1 MAGDT
6 KGLFWLVRLFRES
19 LQDNKIQ
26 PVSDWGSSG
35 RRFKSRQPDAGQRRF
50 LASLTLYP
58 GVSAPPDAPTRFSTA
73 HVSTAQAEV
82 VSVVAMLHAAAG
94 IIEA

>member
-26 PVSDWGSSG
+26 PVSDWG
-35 RRFKSRQPDAGQRRF
+35 Q
-50 LASLTLYP
+50 
-58 GVSAPPDAPTRFSTA
+58 
-73 HVSTAQAEV
+73 
-82 VSVVAMLHAAAG
+82 VVAGSNPVSPTHKQGLNCCDRLTHRSQNTTLGPFRDHGLTEPELPSVRKRTAKPFTRVTGLA
-94 IIEA
+94 